1 MMGPQQKLTTN
12 DFGEQVAE
20 DDNVG
25 KAYLESTIKGLGYAS
40 HRTAK
45 LEEYKA
51 KTFGTVGQ
59 LEGCKEQ
66 GLIKVDEDDTDT
78 IRFGFGQ
85 VKNEPGSSSKCEVK
99 EEVKTEVKEELKHE
113 VKNEDGEEQRG

>member
-1 MMGPQQKLTTN
+1 M
-12 DFGEQVAE
+12 
-20 DDNVG
+20 
-25 KAYLESTIKGLGYAS
+25 GYAS

-66 GLIKVDEDDTDT
+66 GLIKVEDDDT
-78 IRFGFGQ
+78 IRLGFGQ
-85 VKNEPGSSSKCEVK
+85 VKGESSSSTSKCDPSVK
-99 EEVKTEVKEELKHE
+99 QESDVKTEAEGERAE
-113 VKNEDGEEQRG
+113 VQRGTKRSRECGALKAETKDEHLDDVCEDEIRRRRKVTE